1 MSAKVYTFALAAGA
15 ALMLA
20 GSTNVLAAANT
31 AQQKMND
38 VPHCA
43 QPIGVMAINEP
54 QNQWWR
60 QYNLGSPEALIKV
73 FVLRSNC
80 FKLVDRGAGF
90 QAAQQERALAAGGD
104 LRVGSNIGQGQVM
117 AADYVLVPDIVSQN
131 ANAGGGNI
139 GGALGGFLGGPI
151 GGLVAGI
158 NVKKMTADVVLS
170 ITDVRSSQLLATIN
184 GHADKTN
191 VGFGVGGGIF
201 GYGGFGAVGATGYD
215 NTEVGQVITIAYIQA
230 YTDLVGQL
238 GGVVDQGGNANAPQQ
253 AVVMNRPG
261 NLFEGPSANSNIIM
275 QLDAGK
281 KLYPTGNKNGLMWEV
296 QDELGHKGWVTSIA
310 FDLAK

>member
-1 MSAKVYTFALAAGA
+1 MSARVLTRAFAASAALALIGVSAQA
-15 ALMLA
+15 A
-20 GSTNVLAAANT
+20 TD
-31 AQQKMND
+31 AQKKMND

-73 FVLRSNC
+73 FVMRSNC

-90 QAAQQERALAAGGD
+90 AAAQQERALAAGGD

-117 AADYVLVPDIVSQN
+117 AADYILVPDIVSQN
-131 ANAGGGNI
+131 ANAGGANI
-139 GGALGGFLGGPI
+139 GGLLGGFIGGPV
-151 GGLVAGI
+151 GGLVGGI
-158 NVKKMTADVVLS
+158 NIQKKTADVTLS

-191 VGFGVGGGIF
+191 FGFGVGGGIW
-201 GYGGFGAVGATGYD
+201 GYGGFGAVGATGYN
-215 NTEVGQVITIAYIQA
+215 NTEIGQVITVAYIQA

-238 GGVVDQGGNANAPQQ
+238 GGVVDQGGTANSPQQ
-253 AVVMNRPG
+253 AVAMTRPA
-261 NLFEGPSANSNIIM
+261 NMYEGPTTTSTVVM
-275 QLDAGK
+275 PLDVGK
-281 KLYPTGNKNGLMWEV
+281 KLYPTGAKNGLMWEV
-296 QDELGHKGWVTSIA
+296 QDELGHKGWVSSIT
-310 FDLAK
+310 FELAK